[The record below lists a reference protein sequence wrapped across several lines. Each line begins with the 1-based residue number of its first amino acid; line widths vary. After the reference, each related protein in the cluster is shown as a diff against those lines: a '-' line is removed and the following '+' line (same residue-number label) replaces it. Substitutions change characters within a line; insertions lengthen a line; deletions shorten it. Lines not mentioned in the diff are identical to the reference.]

1 MTCKILSL
9 SALAAG
15 LLASPMV
22 AQTQRIPAGT
32 RIDIRTDETIDIRD
46 RVDGRVFLGSVA
58 EDVAA
63 RDGGVAIPR
72 GARAELVAR
81 RLDRNELSI
90 DFDSVTVGGQ
100 RYSVDAGDV
109 ERVQRKGVGAN
120 KRTGAFV
127 GGGAVLGTLLGAV
140 AGGGKGAAI
149 GALAGGAAGAGA
161 QTLTRGSSVHVP
173 AETVLSFRL
182 ETSLDLVPDR
192 GYDRD
197 GHHYHR
203 LNDRDNP
210 YGDRNYEDD
219 RRRPSDPRDDR
230 RP

>member
-1 MTCKILSL
+1 MTCKLLSMG
-9 SALAAG
+9 ALATG
-15 LLASPMV
+15 LMVSPLV
-22 AQTQRIPAGT
+22 AQTQRIPSGT

-46 RVDGRVFLGSVA
+46 HVDGRVFMGSVA

-63 RDGGVAIPR
+63 RDGGTAIPR
-72 GARAELVAR
+72 GARAELVVR
-81 RLDRNELSI
+81 RVDRNELSI

-109 ERVQRKGVGAN
+109 ERVERKGVGAN

-182 ETSLDLVPDR
+182 DRPLDVTPDP

-197 GHHYHR
+197 GRHYHR
-203 LNDRDNP
+203 FDDRDNP
-210 YGDRNYEDD
+210 YGDRNYYDD
-219 RRRPSDPRDDR
+219 RRRPADPRDDR